1 MRNRNTYT
9 KRKIDSVS
17 KKSYYRPLKYP
28 SVELLQSDIYVTTI
42 DGDRMDLMA
51 NQFYG
56 DVRLWW
62 IIASANPDKLRRD
75 SYSVQPGLE
84 IRIPIE
90 VNKILKDF
98 EKLNR

>member
-1 MRNRNTYT
+1 MPDRSTFLKQ
-9 KRKIDSVS
+9 KRKDGKRIFQ
-17 KKSYYRPLKYP
+17 YAKYP
-28 SVELLQSDIYVTTI
+28 EIPLSVNDIYVTTI